1 VEEVNSIRLM
11 NKWTFPP
18 KWCFLMMKFRH
29 LVRHSLFQMS
39 GKVR

>member
-11 NKWTFPP
+11 NKWTFPA
-18 KWCFLMMKFRH
+18 KGCFLMMKFGH
-29 LVRHSLFQMS
+29 LVRHGLFQTS